1 MKRLLILP
9 MIALCAC
16 FGFTIRK
23 GPDIPTTLTVQAV
36 GFDLVTFTIRA
47 LTKVRNSI
55 PARRAQLHPIPCGTE
70 TCYSLDEV
78 RDAIAKIRRD
88 AKAAFPKEALASQIT
103 MDDEL
108 ARATNHLAVLRRT
121 PAIQL
126 VRNAP
131 GNSGH
136 LLRAQEVDATFD
148 RAGRPIDTYLAHGN
162 NLNPTLHIISEPD
175 GAAFRMLIGTNE
187 KTAQTTTTTNDLKSV
202 WRGRYTGTASKRGY
216 RDPAAFEINLFDSDD
231 TFVRC
236 RLVPN
241 TAPDNDV
248 SICRL
253 VKD

>member
-1 MKRLLILP
+1 MRRLLILP

-23 GPDIPTTLTVQAV
+23 GPDRPTTLTVQAV

-55 PARRAQLHPIPCGTE
+55 PVRRAHLHPIPCGTE
-70 TCYSLDEV
+70 TCYALDEV
-78 RDAIAKIRRD
+78 RDAIAKIRSD
-88 AKAAFPKEALASQIT
+88 AKDAFPKEALASQIT
-103 MDDEL
+103 MDEEL
-108 ARATNHLAVLRRT
+108 ERATNHLAVLRRT

-136 LLRAQEVDATFD
+136 LVRAQEVDAA
-148 RAGRPIDTYLAHGN
+148 RRPIDTYLAHGN
-162 NLNPTLHIISEPD
+162 NLNPTLHIVSEPE
-175 GAAFRMLIGTNE
+175 GAEFRMLIGTNE
-187 KTAQTTTTTNDLKSV
+187 KTAQTTTTTNYLKSV

-216 RDPAAFEINLFDSDD
+216 RPAAGFEINLFDNDD
-231 TFVRC
+231 TTVRC
-236 RLVPN
+236 RLVLN
-241 TAPDNDV
+241 SAPDNDV